1 MIAEVE
7 HRKFV
12 EMLEEG
18 DAKLVL
24 SKHTLRRQTERGISE
39 LDIRNVVLNGW
50 PIERRQ
56 DNTYVTIVLMC
67 FLKIGKGQYRP
78 LHVVCVFSQHAPEV
92 WTVKTAYDPRSGEW
106 SDNYQKR
113 T

>member
-1 MIAEVE
+1 MKAETE

-12 EMLEEG
+12 ELLEEG
-18 DAKLVL
+18 DAKIVL
-24 SKHTLRRQTERGISE
+24 STHAIRRLFDRGISE
-39 LDIRNVVLNGW
+39 KDIRSAILNGW

-56 DNTYVTIVLMC
+56 DSGYVTIVLMY
-67 FLKIGKGQYRP
+67 FVKVGRSKYRP
-78 LHVVCVFSQHAPEV
+78 LHVVCVFSQTDPKV